1 MDIDHYIIP
10 EQALDPPDGQDM
22 TDTVLQHSDSSGLHH
37 DLNTSMDLELPEN
50 LTGGGDGLNMG
61 AENRGSSQKTEI
73 GAKKRKSRAQ
83 RKPSVIQM
91 RITKLTRLKIV
102 MEDSGGQ
109 VTQAHVKP
117 QSRTPEKEHKCS
129 KCPKSFST
137 KEYLQAHLKVH
148 GGKKYKCETCGFLC
162 SSMFNLETHRKKH
175 LGDKPFKCEL
185 CEKTF
190 VRETSWTTTWNKFI
204 RIKRASVNK
213 DILRKHMRKIHG
225 KLPEGKKKVEAV
237 EREKNRLPLLL
248 QGISRSCN
256 LSTHLL
262 KAHSKVLEEDEFDD
276 DLPSVLQSP
285 KLGG

>member
-1 MDIDHYIIP
+1 MKEHGLEEWHYFGSFCTKTFAKGKHYTTPQDTRENKALPVDCVMQII
-10 EQALDPPDGQDM
+10 A
-22 TDTVLQHSDSSGLHH
+22 
-37 DLNTSMDLELPEN
+37 
-50 LTGGGDGLNMG
+50 
-61 AENRGSSQKTEI
+61 
-73 GAKKRKSRAQ
+73 
-83 RKPSVIQM
+83 
-91 RITKLTRLKIV
+91 
-102 MEDSGGQ
+102 GGQ

-204 RIKRASVNK
+204 RIKRASVKCVVNYFRK
-213 DILRKHMRKIHG
+213 DVLKRHLAAHNNETYDEIC
-225 KLPEGKKKVEAV
+225 GKKFSEG
-237 EREKNRLPLLL
+237 PFCY
-248 QGISRSCN
+248 S
-256 LSTHLL
+256 
-262 KAHSKVLEEDEFDD
+262 
-276 DLPSVLQSP
+276 
-285 KLGG
+285 